1 MGYKVVIADDEA
13 IIRLDL
19 KEQLQQHGYEV
30 VGQAG
35 DGFDAISLCKQHAPD
50 LVLLDIKMPLLDGL
64 SAAKVIIEEN
74 LTGCV
79 VLSTAYSDDNFI
91 KTAKELGVMGY
102 VVKPIDQKSL
112 IPAIEV
118 AIARSQELMTLRR
131 DIEDKEK
138 KMEERKVIE
147 KAKGVLMKKK
157 KINEQDAY
165 EYIRLLSMKKRTSMK
180 KIAELLI
187 LSYQDMPDAK

>member
-74 LTGCV
+74 LAGCV

-112 IPAIEV
+112 IPV
-118 AIARSQELMTLRR
+118 SYTH
-131 DIEDKEK
+131 
-138 KMEERKVIE
+138 
-147 KAKGVLMKKK
+147 
-157 KINEQDAY
+157 
-165 EYIRLLSMKKRTSMK
+165 LL
-180 KIAELLI
+180 
-187 LSYQDMPDAK
+187 

>member
-74 LTGCV
+74 LAGCV

-180 KIAELLI
+180 KIAEILI

>member
-74 LTGCV
+74 LAGCV